1 MLESARLRRN
11 GARWGFE
18 TEADLEDFVWQ
29 NLNSLLSL
37 TPIRRQYSVK
47 GQVCDIVATK
57 EDKSLV
63 IVELKNAED
72 RGIVQQLTR
81 YYDAFQEEKPFQDT
95 IAYAQPVSL
104 IAIAPIFHRDSFV
117 DIKYHKLF
125 FEFLSFEIIENGE
138 KFYFCLAHAD
148 TRNFVKLEIPYSIPK
163 STDDIPSP
171 PRALRNLLA
180 KCSPEQQAGILE
192 ARRQILS
199 FDSRIQEVVETG
211 CIKYGRG
218 KSKPCCEL
226 RFDSERNSPALFL
239 WLPHASTWQKRRF
252 VARMRVWTDWKLVS
266 AVGHVPKALGRMI
279 TEEEWRS
286 GTARP
291 LRKLTKGKFL
301 HSATHKSPL
310 AMSIQE
316 YMRLVNEP
324 EPLDSLGHLIDMA
337 TAQWLNRL

>member
-1 MLESARLRRN
+1 MPPLKSPQRKA
-11 GARWGFE
+11 WS
-18 TEADLEDFVWQ
+18 V
-29 NLNSLLSL
+29 
-37 TPIRRQYSVK
+37 PIRRQYSVK

-63 IVELKNAED
+63 ILELKNTED

-95 IAYAQPVSL
+95 IVYDQPVSL
-104 IAIAPIFHRDSFV
+104 IAIAPTFHRDNLV

-125 FEFLSFEIIENGE
+125 FDVFKFEVTEDSG
-138 KFYFCLAHAD
+138 KFYFHLACPD
-148 TRNFVKLEIPYSIPK
+148 NRNLVKIEIPYAIPK
-163 STDDIPSP
+163 ITDDIPSP

-180 KCSPEQQAGILE
+180 KCTPDQKVGILE
-192 ARRQILS
+192 TRKKILS
-199 FDSRIQEVVETG
+199 FDPRIQEVVETS

-226 RFDSERNSPALFL
+226 RFDRERNSPALFL

-252 VARMRVWTDWKLVS
+252 IARMRVWTDWQLVS
-266 AVGHVPKALGRMI
+266 DVGHVPKALGRMI
-279 TEEEWRS
+279 TKEEWRS

-301 HSATHKSPL
+301 GSATHKSPL
-310 AMSIQE
+310 AMPIQD
-316 YMRLVNEP
+316 YMRVIEESEP
-324 EPLDSLGHLIDMA
+324 FDSLALLIDLA
-337 TAQWLNRL
+337 TSQWLRRL